1 MNYLEFGV
9 KLLRRMI
16 LVCLDAMP
24 DRSMSTAELH
34 IWISARHYSWATR
47 DMVESCGQWLAE
59 QGYVETSESATGI
72 RLTLTDR
79 GADIAKS
86 RVRVPGVAKSATE
99 A

>member
-1 MNYLEFGV
+1 MSYLDFGV
-9 KLLRRMI
+9 KLLRRAI
-16 LVCLDAMP
+16 LECLDQVP
-24 DRSMSTAELH
+24 DRSMTTAELH
-34 IWISARHYSWATR
+34 IWISGRRYSWATM
-47 DMVESCGQWLAE
+47 DLVESCGQWLAE
-59 QGYVETSESATGI
+59 QGYVLSGEAATGI